1 MERPPKS
8 ETWRAFRLSVD
19 RRLGFRI
26 CRSEVD
32 VLAGMI
38 EDRRL
43 TAKEERK
50 WRAEFKAL
58 GREAVRARSP
68 AFQPHIKRDL
78 AVRWL
83 REQELAAERRERGT
97 FWIAVAILVL
107 TVVGIALTLAGY

>member
-1 MERPPKS
+1 M
-8 ETWRAFRLSVD
+8 SVD

-43 TAKEERK
+43 TAKEEHK
-50 WRAEFKAL
+50 CRAEFKAL

>member
-1 MERPPKS
+1 M
-8 ETWRAFRLSVD
+8 
-19 RRLGFRI
+19 
-26 CRSEVD
+26 
-32 VLAGMI
+32 LAGMI

-43 TAKEERK
+43 TTKEERK

-83 REQELAAERRERGT
+83 REQEG
-97 FWIAVAILVL
+97 VL
-107 TVVGIALTLAGY
+107 TPGCDGHIAKTRQPQGREPTSWRRLRSAP

>member
-1 MERPPKS
+1 MSTFGTDEHLQATPS
-8 ETWRAFRLSVD
+8 LSA
-19 RRLGFRI
+19 R
-26 CRSEVD
+26 
-32 VLAGMI
+32 
-38 EDRRL
+38 
-43 TAKEERK
+43 
-50 WRAEFKAL
+50 